1 MQPVT
6 PDLSTAGQASPDPA
20 QAKST
25 GTPCADCA
33 SRMRPQEQHV
43 YAIGRLEVRFPSLGI
58 EREYQ
63 QRERALHDLPQQPR
77 NARILAVLEKNPH
90 LALRVGY
97 VFLIG
102 GNPVFAL
109 SPSSGALKDTF
120 FKALAQSHEM
130 DHSCVVIGRVGA
142 FTNPATYGGL
152 LLSLVSVDQLYTFSA
167 SEWAEGLAKVA
178 QPALKSRK
186 VETAH
191 FRAVSQGIF
200 REVTTM
206 PENMGVSDGHR
217 ALNYL
222 LVQHPGMFLAAAER
236 PGHVLD
242 RMETRVIQAV
252 GGRRQVAVILNF
264 LDRATGVPERLYC
277 TVDVTEEWPFVV
289 STEGTLPPL
298 GFAPFLD
305 NIMYASG

>member
-6 PDLSTAGQASPDPA
+6 PDLSTAGQAGPDPV
-20 QAKST
+20 KVKPT
-25 GTPCADCA
+25 GAPCADCA
-33 SRMRPQEQHV
+33 SRILPPEQYV
-43 YAIGRLEVRFPSLGI
+43 YAIGRMDVRFPSLGI

-63 QRERALHDLPQQPR
+63 QRERALHDLPQQSR
-77 NARILAVLEKNPH
+77 NVRILAVLEKNPH
-90 LALRVGY
+90 LALRVNY

-102 GNPVFAL
+102 GSPVFAL
-109 SPSSGALKDTF
+109 SPSSGALKEAF
-120 FKALAQSHEM
+120 FKALSQSHEI
-130 DHSCVVIGRVGA
+130 DHSCVVIGRAGA
-142 FTNPATYGGL
+142 FTNPAAYGGL

-191 FRAVSQGIF
+191 FQTVSQGIF
-200 REVTTM
+200 REVITM
-206 PENMGVSDGHR
+206 PENMGISDGHR

-236 PGHVLD
+236 PNHLLD
-242 RMETRVIQAV
+242 RIETRVIQVV
-252 GGRRQVAVILNF
+252 GGRRHVAVILNF
-264 LDRATGVPERLYC
+264 LDRGTGVPERLFC

-289 STEGTLPPL
+289 STEGASPPL

-305 NIMYASG
+305 NIFYGSN